1 MSRVACDICVI
12 GAGPGGLTV
21 AAAAARFGRQV
32 ILIEQGKMGGDCL
45 NYGCVPSKALI
56 AAARQAHV
64 FRASTSFGITAMEP
78 EVSFPA
84 VMDHVHSAISAIA
97 PNDSEERFL
106 QLGCRVIR
114 AKARFISPEAVE
126 AAGQTITARRFVIA
140 TGSSPSVPPIAGLS
154 GVTYFTTDTI
164 FDNRVRPGHLI
175 ILGAGPV
182 GLELG
187 QAFRRLGSAVTML
200 ETEAPLAGAD
210 AVSRKIVLDALGH
223 EGVEIIADCRVEAFR
238 EETGY
243 IHASVGTAGVKREI
257 SGTHL
262 LLAAGR
268 RPNVED
274 LGLEAAGIAFSASGI
289 GVDLGLR
296 TSNRRVYAIGDVT
309 GAQFTHAASH
319 QAGLVIRSALFR
331 LPIRYRAS
339 AMPRVVFT
347 DPEFASVGLSEAEAA
362 RRGLTP
368 HVIELPFANNDRALI
383 ERRTDG
389 CMRIVLDRKKRVLG
403 AAIVGINAGELLFP
417 WVHLTRSGERLR
429 TMADAVVPYPTLSE
443 TGKSAGIAS
452 YAGLASNPWVRR
464 IADMMAVFG

>member
-1 MSRVACDICVI
+1 MSRIVCDICVI

-32 ILIEQGKMGGDCL
+32 VLIEQGRMGGDCL

-56 AAARQAHV
+56 AAARHAHV
-64 FRASTSFGITAMEP
+64 FRASTSFGISAVEP
-78 EVSFPA
+78 DISFPA
-84 VMDHVHSAISAIA
+84 VIDHVHSAIAAIA

-106 QLGCRVIR
+106 ELGCRVVR
-114 AKARFISPEAVE
+114 AKARFIAPDAVE

-140 TGSSPSVPPIAGLS
+140 TGSSPSLPPIVGLT

-164 FDNRVRPGHLI
+164 FDNRIRPGHLI

-187 QAFRRLGSAVTML
+187 QAFRRLGSAVTVL
-200 ETEAPLAGAD
+200 EAEAPLARAD
-210 AVSRKIVLDALGH
+210 PVSRKIVLDALGR
-223 EGVEIIADCRVEAFR
+223 EGVEIIAGCRVEAFR
-238 EETGY
+238 QESGH
-243 IHASVGTAGVKREI
+243 IHASVAVKGVKQEV

-274 LGLEAAGIAFSASGI
+274 LGLEAAGIAVSASGI
-289 GVDLGLR
+289 GVDPGLR
-296 TSNRRVYAIGDVT
+296 TSNPRVYAIGDVT

-319 QAGLVIRSALFR
+319 QAGLVIRNALFR
-331 LPIRYRAS
+331 LPVRYEAS
-339 AMPRVVFT
+339 AMPWVVFT
-347 DPEFASVGLSEAEAA
+347 DPEFASVGLSEAEAE
-362 RRGLTP
+362 RRGLAP
-368 HVIELPFANNDRALI
+368 DVIELPFADNDRALI

-389 CMRIVLDRKKRVLG
+389 CMRIVLDGKKRVLG
-403 AAIVGINAGELLFP
+403 AAIVGTNAGELLFP

-443 TGKSAGIAS
+443 TGKRAGLAS

-464 IADMMAVFG
+464 IADVMAVFG